1 MDDKKKKFI
10 APEADVLDFANDD
23 IITLSA
29 GETAGWND
37 GGEWWMEQYEKQELI
52 NDYSCFNDFIRLCW
66 SRT

>member
-1 MDDKKKKFI
+1 MFLLSKRLLKEVTLYMDDKKKKFI

-37 GGEWWMEQYEKQELI
+37 GGEWWME
-52 NDYSCFNDFIRLCW
+52 
-66 SRT
+66 